1 MQTLRILLSLRKKG
15 YLQFFFLVP
24 NVLTVMQ
31 DIQKVKHIY
40 FSYSWNL
47 FIFEGSKRIW
57 GWWIACTKPKSV
69 WILNYCRWNTL
80 FHFMNIRKTYNLF
93 FYIFHIWTREAV
105 NNMRSHHSLSLTFC
119 FRTNYVT
126 IQNLLSSSI
135 WFKLTY
141 DASTIWYL
149 VERYKAEILYD
160 LNSYL
165 VSVYWVKIFS

>member
-1 MQTLRILLSLRKKG
+1 MWARTFLKAFMLCKPWEYCYPYVKKDICN
-15 YLQFFFLVP
+15 FFLVP

-80 FHFMNIRKTYNLF
+80 FHFRIYEKRITYFSTFFTFEKERLSIIWDLAILWVSPFTLERIMLQYKIFWAHLF
-93 FYIFHIWTREAV
+93 
-105 NNMRSHHSLSLTFC
+105 
-119 FRTNYVT
+119 
-126 IQNLLSSSI
+126 
-135 WFKLTY
+135 
-141 DASTIWYL
+141 
-149 VERYKAEILYD
+149 D
-160 LNSYL
+160 LNEIVMHLQYNI
-165 VSVYWVKIFS
+165 W

>member
-1 MQTLRILLSLRKKG
+1 MWARTFLKAFMLCKPWEYCYPYVKKDICN
-15 YLQFFFLVP
+15 FFLVP

-119 FRTNYVT
+119 FRPNYVT

-135 WFKLTY
+135 WFKWAY
-141 DASTIWYL
+141 DASTI
-149 VERYKAEILYD
+149 
-160 LNSYL
+160 
-165 VSVYWVKIFS
+165 